1 MKFQKEGYKK
11 TYKSIFLPLDAVI
24 SSIENIMKVED
35 ESKNMSNG
43 IRYKSGFVIL
53 IYFVMTQF
61 VGIIGV
67 QLLAKT
73 GWYDIHG
80 NQQQAIQQ
88 LLVHWEL
95 IGFSLMLII
104 IFLIY
109 SKELI
114 NDLKLS
120 IKLSRNSFIWIL
132 VGIIFVFLAQ
142 MVGSVLDKSVFQL
155 TTQSANTSSTVA
167 AAAISPVALVSIVL
181 LAPLVEEF
189 VFRYAAINILM
200 SKFKKTWS
208 ILISALF
215 FSIMHFDFPFI
226 FGYFL
231 IGVILAVVYMR
242 TNRLLVS
249 FVVHAS
255 MNLIVVILQ
264 IS

>member
-1 MKFQKEGYKK
+1 MNN
-11 TYKSIFLPLDAVI
+11 SILH
-24 SSIENIMKVED
+24 
-35 ESKNMSNG
+35 
-43 IRYKSGFVIL
+43 KSGYIIL
-53 IYFVMTQF
+53 IYFIMIQF

-73 GWYDIHG
+73 GWYDIQG

-88 LLVHWEL
+88 LLVHWDL

-104 IFLIY
+104 IFLIF
-109 SKELI
+109 SKELM
-114 NDLKLS
+114 NDPKLS
-120 IKLSRNSFIWIL
+120 IKLSGSLFVRIL
-132 VGIIFVFLAQ
+132 VGIIVVFLAQ
-142 MVGSVLDKSVFQL
+142 IVGSMLDKSIFQL
-155 TTQSANTSSTVA
+155 TTQSANTSNTVA
-167 AAAISPVALVSIVL
+167 AAAISPVALISIVL

-200 SKFKKTWS
+200 SKFKQTWS
-208 ILISALF
+208 ILISSSF

-231 IGVILAVVYMR
+231 IGVILALVYVR

-255 MNLIVVILQ
+255 MNLIVVTLQ
-264 IS
+264 IFS

>member
-1 MKFQKEGYKK
+1 M
-11 TYKSIFLPLDAVI
+11 
-24 SSIENIMKVED
+24 N
-35 ESKNMSNG
+35 NSNLH
-43 IRYKSGFVIL
+43 KSGYIIL
-53 IYFVMTQF
+53 IYFIMTQF

-73 GWYDIHG
+73 GWYDIQG

-95 IGFSLMLII
+95 IGFSLTWII
-104 IFLIY
+104 FFLIY
-109 SKELI
+109 RKELMK
-114 NDLKLS
+114 DTKLS
-120 IKLSRNSFIWIL
+120 IKLSRISFVWIL
-132 VGIIFVFLAQ
+132 IGIILVFLGQ
-142 MVGSVLDKSVFQL
+142 MVGSLLDKSVFQL

-167 AAAISPVALVSIVL
+167 AAVISPVAIISIVL

-189 VFRYAAINILM
+189 VFRYAAINILTRR
-200 SKFKKTWS
+200 FTQTWS
-208 ILISALF
+208 ILISSLF

-231 IGVILAVVYMR
+231 IGLVLAVVYVR

-255 MNLIVVILQ
+255 MNLIVVMLH

>member
-1 MKFQKEGYKK
+1 M
-11 TYKSIFLPLDAVI
+11 
-24 SSIENIMKVED
+24 N
-35 ESKNMSNG
+35 NSNLQ
-43 IRYKSGFVIL
+43 KSGYIIL
-53 IYFVMTQF
+53 IYFIMTQF

-73 GWYDIHG
+73 GWYDIKG

-95 IGFSLMLII
+95 IGFSLTVLIF
-104 IFLIY
+104 FLIY
-109 SKELI
+109 SKEMI
-114 NDLKLS
+114 NDPKLS
-120 IKLSRNSFIWIL
+120 IKVSRNSFVWIL
-132 VGIIFVFLAQ
+132 IGIILVFLAQ
-142 MVGSVLDKSVFQL
+142 MVGSTLDKSVFQV
-155 TTQSANTSSTVA
+155 TTQSTNTSSTVA
-167 AAAISPVALVSIVL
+167 AAAISPVALISIVL

-189 VFRYAAINILM
+189 VFRYAAINILTQ
-200 SKFKKTWS
+200 KFKQTWS
-208 ILISALF
+208 ILISSLF

-231 IGVILAVVYMR
+231 IGLVLAVVYVR

>member
-1 MKFQKEGYKK
+1 M
-11 TYKSIFLPLDAVI
+11 
-24 SSIENIMKVED
+24 N
-35 ESKNMSNG
+35 NSNLH
-43 IRYKSGFVIL
+43 KSGYIIL

-67 QLLAKT
+67 QFLAKT
-73 GWYDIHG
+73 GWYDIQG

-88 LLVHWEL
+88 LLVHWDL

-104 IFLIY
+104 IFLIF
-109 SKELI
+109 SKELT
-114 NDLKLS
+114 NNPKLS

-142 MVGSVLDKSVFQL
+142 IVGSMLDKSIFQL
-155 TTQSANTSSTVA
+155 TTQSANTSNTVA
-167 AAAISPVALVSIVL
+167 AAAISPVALISIVL

-189 VFRYAAINILM
+189 VFRYAAINILK
-200 SKFKKTWS
+200 SKFKQTWS
-208 ILISALF
+208 ILISSSF

-231 IGVILAVVYMR
+231 IGVILALVYVR

>member
-1 MKFQKEGYKK
+1 M
-11 TYKSIFLPLDAVI
+11 SN
-24 SSIENIMKVED
+24 IEKIKKVED
-35 ESKNMSNG
+35 VNKNMSSDT
-43 IRYKSGFVIL
+43 RYKSGFIIL
-53 IYFVMTQF
+53 IYFIMTQF
-61 VGIIGV
+61 VGVIGV

-73 GWYDIHG
+73 GWYDIQG

-95 IGFSLMLII
+95 IGFSLTFII

-114 NDLKLS
+114 NDPKLS
-120 IKLSRNSFIWIL
+120 TKLSRNSFVWIL
-132 VGIIFVFLAQ
+132 VGIILVFLGQ
-142 MVGSVLDKSVFQL
+142 MVGSLLDKSVFQL

-167 AAAISPVALVSIVL
+167 TAAISPVALISIVL
-181 LAPLVEEF
+181 LAPLIEEF
-189 VFRYAAINILM
+189 VFRYAAINILTR
-200 SKFKKTWS
+200 KFKQTWS
-208 ILISALF
+208 ILISSFF

-231 IGVILAVVYMR
+231 IGLVLAVVYVR

-255 MNLIVVILQ
+255 MNLIVVMFQVL
-264 IS
+264 S

>member
-1 MKFQKEGYKK
+1 MSG
-11 TYKSIFLPLDAVI
+11 
-24 SSIENIMKVED
+24 IEKIKKVED
-35 ESKNMSNG
+35 GIKNMSSG
-43 IRYKSGFVIL
+43 IKYKSGFVIL

-67 QLLAKT
+67 LLLAKT
-73 GWYDIHG
+73 GWYDIQG
-80 NQQQAIQQ
+80 NQQQAIQK

-104 IFLIY
+104 TFLIY

-114 NDLKLS
+114 NDPNLS
-120 IKLSRNSFIWIL
+120 IKLSRISFIWIL

-142 MVGSVLDKSVFQL
+142 MVGSVLGKSVFQL

-200 SKFKKTWS
+200 SKFKQTWS

-231 IGVILAVVYMR
+231 IGLVLAVVYVR

>member
-1 MKFQKEGYKK
+1 MNN
-11 TYKSIFLPLDAVI
+11 S
-24 SSIENIMKVED
+24 NIH
-35 ESKNMSNG
+35 
-43 IRYKSGFVIL
+43 KSGYIIL
-53 IYFVMTQF
+53 IYFIMTQF

-73 GWYDIHG
+73 GWYDIQG

-95 IGFSLMLII
+95 IGFSLTLII
-104 IFLIY
+104 FFLTY
-109 SKELI
+109 RKELMK
-114 NDLKLS
+114 DTKLS
-120 IKLSRNSFIWIL
+120 ITLSRSSFVWIL
-132 VGIIFVFLAQ
+132 VGIILVFLGQ
-142 MVGSVLDKSVFQL
+142 MVGSRLDKSIFQL

-167 AAAISPVALVSIVL
+167 AAAISPLALVSIVL

-200 SKFKKTWS
+200 SKFKQTWS
-208 ILISALF
+208 ILISSLF

-231 IGVILAVVYMR
+231 IGFVLAVVYVS

-249 FVVHAS
+249 FVVHAI
-255 MNLIVVILQ
+255 MNLIVVMFQVL
-264 IS
+264 

>member
-1 MKFQKEGYKK
+1 MKGEYNKM
-11 TYKSIFLPLDAVI
+11 
-24 SSIENIMKVED
+24 NH
-35 ESKNMSNG
+35 SNLH
-43 IRYKSGFVIL
+43 KSGYVIL

-73 GWYDIHG
+73 GWYDIKG

-95 IGFSLMLII
+95 IGFSLILIF

-109 SKELI
+109 KKEAM
-114 NDLKLS
+114 NDSKLS
-120 IKLSRNSFIWIL
+120 IKFSKVSFGWIL
-132 VGIIFVFLAQ
+132 VGIVAVFFAQ
-142 MVGSVLDKSVFQL
+142 TIGSILDKSIFHL
-155 TTQSANTSSTVA
+155 ATQSVNTSSNIESV
-167 AAAISPVALVSIVL
+167 AISPLALLSIVI
-181 LAPLVEEF
+181 LAPLVEEL
-189 VFRYAAINILM
+189 VFRYAAINIL
-200 SKFKKTWS
+200 SRKFNEIGC
-208 ILISALF
+208 ILVSSLF
-215 FSIMHFDFPFI
+215 FSIMHFDFPFV

-231 IGVILAVVYMR
+231 IGFVLAAIYVR

-255 MNLIVVILQ
+255 MNLIVVMLQ

>member
-1 MKFQKEGYKK
+1 MFK
-11 TYKSIFLPLDAVI
+11 D
-24 SSIENIMKVED
+24 EN
-35 ESKNMSNG
+35 KNMNDSK
-43 IRYKSGFVIL
+43 RYKSSFVIL
-53 IYFVMTQF
+53 MYFVITQF
-61 VGIIGV
+61 AGIIGI

-95 IGFSLMLII
+95 IGFSLTLII
-104 IFLIY
+104 TFLIY
-109 SKELI
+109 SKELM
-114 NDLKLS
+114 NDPKLS
-120 IKLSRNSFIWIL
+120 IKVSRNLFVWIL
-132 VGIIFVFLAQ
+132 IGTILVFLAQ
-142 MVGSVLDKSVFQL
+142 MVGSMLDKSVFQL

-200 SKFKKTWS
+200 RKFKQTWS
-208 ILISALF
+208 ILMSSLL

-231 IGVILAVVYMR
+231 IGVILAVIYVR

-249 FVVHAS
+249 FSVHAI
-255 MNLIVVILQ
+255 MNLMVVMFQVL
-264 IS
+264 